1 MSILSFLLL
10 LSVVPN
16 SASDLSTTSSILPP
30 PHFSNDRVIGTL
42 PDVFSES
49 EPPENSPLFV
59 GEISESEY
67 LASTI
72 SDGPKES
79 RLASTETTDQ
89 AVPDPPTN
97 FSAGPPT
104 GIYHI
109 GMSWSVPANDGGSPI
124 TGYKIEWS
132 TDGGTNWEV
141 LVEDTQ
147 TTGIRY
153 DLYSSRLTPGGT
165 FHFRVRA
172 LNADGESDPSN
183 VSFTTAVATSGPG
196 SPTNVRVIKTSSD
209 AAQISWN
216 APTDLPGG
224 NQVYFY
230 SLFRTDDN
238 GNFLTR
244 IVRALPATSLTYTD
258 NNVQIGKTYGYVILS
273 DYGVNQ
279 FITRSSNFSDPI
291 FIAFTDPPGAPTALR
306 AAAGSGTTDLSWT
319 APSEDGGSAITG
331 YKVEALSLTVPGSS
345 WITLKDDTEST
356 TTTYSHDHT
365 TTDAGQVWLGQARQY
380 RVSAISLAGTG
391 PPTPPLLLTGRP
403 DNLIITSGSP
413 TRVSLKWTA
422 PAASPLRITGYRIEV
437 SPNGTDQWTTVG
449 PNTSFTT
456 TETSY
461 THTGLALETEYH
473 YRVFAISRQAGESV
487 HPSNVIRIATGP
499 SVTPNPPPGVTAI
512 VGTDRSATV
521 TWTAPYDGG
530 SPITGYEVNYNFS
543 GERDYIWNL
552 QPRVGEAVRS
562 FTHTDLV
569 VDSTYRYF
577 VRAINAKG
585 ESSRSEIARARI
597 TGTVSAPTAPQSL
610 TATAGGH
617 TIINL
622 RWAAPESHGGSLV
635 TGYKIEVSTD
645 GTSFMDLV
653 ANTMSTAT
661 FYQHTGLSRGDER
674 HYRITAITDRFPVGA
689 VSEVVRGETGPPP
702 AITAPGAPTSLTA
715 TASGETT
722 INLSWTAPTSTGGSP
737 ITGYLIEISTDGGT
751 TFGPLVPSHPTT
763 SYSHTGLTAGTTR
776 HYRVRA
782 INNVDTSTPSDVAT
796 ATTSAQATA
805 TAPGAPT
812 SLTATA
818 DGQTTI
824 NLSWTAPTS
833 TGGAAITGY
842 QIEVS
847 PTGTGDTW
855 TDLEEN
861 TNSTATSYA
870 HTGLTAATT
879 RHYRVR
885 AINSVNPGDPS
896 NVVTATTADA
906 ASPTAPGAPTS
917 LTATASGQ
925 TIINLSW
932 TVPASNGGAA
942 ITGYTLEVSTD
953 GGTTFTPLVASQ
965 LATTYAHT
973 GLSAGVTRHYRVR
986 AINSATLSGAW
997 SNVVNATTASSGGG
1011 GGGGGGGG
1019 TSLPA
1024 LTFAVASASVDEA
1037 AGTYRVQVTLSA
1049 SSSTA
1054 TTLNYTL
1061 SGTATQDTDYTI
1073 QSSVTL
1079 GVNATSI
1086 EIPVVIVDDEQ
1097 EEPDETIL
1105 VTLVRSS
1112 GYTLGSI
1119 TAFTLTITDN
1129 DGTTVSF
1136 AQTLSDQ
1143 SYHVGVPIQ
1152 KNLTFP
1158 AAQQGTPP
1166 YRYALTPE
1174 LPKGLAFDASTRI
1187 LSGTPTEA
1195 VAAKTY
1201 TYTVT
1206 DANANS
1212 AMQQFTLAVVQ
1223 PEALTFTETI
1233 GAQRVPV
1240 QIPIPDQ
1247 ILPGAAGGVAPYT
1260 YTLTPELPEGLT
1272 FDPSTRA
1279 LRGTPTK
1286 VASTQTYTYV
1296 VEDRAGTQTQQ
1307 TFDLEVYQMSFT
1319 ERVPDQSYARGEPI
1333 ADLILP
1339 EATGGVSPI
1348 AYTLNLLEL
1357 PLGLQFDLP
1366 TRTIRGIPTEMTP
1379 PISLTYRAVD
1389 ANQAQDSLKF
1399 TMEVVSPVS
1408 TEAASGRPQEFRV
1421 YPNYPNPFQRSTHL
1435 VLDLPWPA
1443 QVRVDVL
1450 DITGRRVMAIPAADL
1465 SAGWNHEIELTG
1477 LELSSGT
1484 YLYRIQATS
1493 MDDPS
1498 SSVYVGQF
1506 VRVK

>member
-1 MSILSFLLL
+1 MTCLQPLPFY
-10 LSVVPN
+10 
-16 SASDLSTTSSILPP
+16 PP
-30 PHFSNDRVIGTL
+30 PIFSGDRVLDAL
-42 PDVFSES
+42 PDGFSES
-49 EPPENSPLFV
+49 DSVEDLFWTDEVSEAESLSTSLTGLHVSPEIPSNEP
-59 GEISESEY
+59 
-67 LASTI
+67 TH
-72 SDGPKES
+72 
-79 RLASTETTDQ
+79 R
-89 AVPDPPTN
+89 AVPDPPTSLSTN
-97 FSAGPPT
+97 
-104 GIYHI
+104 
-109 GMSWSVPANDGGSPI
+109 VPANYTVNISWTAPVNDGGSPI

-132 TDGGTNWEV
+132 TDGNNWEV
-141 LVEDTQ
+141 WEGNFQGSRTR
-147 TTGIRY
+147 TSYRNT
-153 DLYSSRLTPGGT
+153 RLTPGGT

-172 LNADGESDPSN
+172 LNTEGESMPSN
-183 VSFTTAVATSGPG
+183 ESSFVALASTGEG
-196 SPTNVRVIKTSSD
+196 IPTNVRATLTSSG
-209 AAQISWN
+209 AVEISWD
-216 APTDLPGG
+216 APTDISRVDWRVLSY
-224 NQVYFY
+224 QVYR
-230 SLFRTDDN
+230 SDDK
-238 GNFLTR
+238 GDITLISPVT
-244 IVRALPATSLTYTD
+244 LPSIPPTQLTYTD
-258 NNVQIGKTYGYVILS
+258 SETRIGETYGYLL
-273 DYGVNQ
+273 DTTYGSSFYVSRASLYSPPV
-279 FITRSSNFSDPI
+279 FIT
-291 FIAFTDPPGAPTALR
+291 IADPPGAPTALG
-306 AAAGSGTTDLSWT
+306 ASAGSGATNLSWT
-319 APSEDGGSAITG
+319 APDDDGGSEITG

-345 WITLKDDTEST
+345 WITLEDDTEST

-365 TTDAGQVWLGQARQY
+365 SDAGQVWLGQARQY
-380 RVSAISLAGTG
+380 RVSAISSAGTG
-391 PPTPPLLLTGRP
+391 PPTTPLVMPGRP
-403 DNLIITSGSP
+403 GNLIITSASP

-422 PAASPLRITGYRIEV
+422 PAASPLTITGYRIEV
-437 SPNGTDQWTTVG
+437 SPNGTDRWANIVPG
-449 PNTSFTT
+449 TSFHAVDP
-456 TETSY
+456 SY
-461 THTGLALETEYH
+461 THTGLTPETAYH
-473 YRVFAISRQAGESV
+473 YRVYAISRQAGESV
-487 HPSNVIRIATGP
+487 QPSNVVSITTGART
-499 SVTPNPPPGVTAI
+499 VPNSPPRVTATA
-512 VGTDRSATV
+512 GTDRSATV
-521 TWTAPYDGG
+521 TWAAPYDGG

-543 GERDYIWNL
+543 GEPDYIWNN
-552 QPRVGEAVRS
+552 QPSVGPAVRS
-562 FTHTDLV
+562 YTHIDLV

-577 VRAINAKG
+577 VRAINAQG
-585 ESSRSEIARARI
+585 EGSRSEIVRARI

-622 RWAAPESHGGSLV
+622 RWSPPESHGGSLV

-645 GTSFMDLV
+645 GGINFTDLV

-674 HYRITAITDRFPVGA
+674 HYRVSAITDRFPGGA
-689 VSEVVRGETGPPP
+689 VSEVVRGETGTPP
-702 AITAPGAPTSLTA
+702 ALTAPSAPRSLTATADGPTTINLSWTAPESTGGTSITGYLIEVSTDGGTTFGPLVPSHSTTSYSHTGLTAGTTRHYRVSAINNVDTSTPSDVAMATTSAQATATAPGAPTSLTA

-722 INLSWTAPTSTGGSP
+722 INLSWTAPT
-737 ITGYLIEISTDGGT
+737 
-751 TFGPLVPSHPTT
+751 
-763 SYSHTGLTAGTTR
+763 
-776 HYRVRA
+776 
-782 INNVDTSTPSDVAT
+782 N
-796 ATTSAQATA
+796 
-805 TAPGAPT
+805 
-812 SLTATA
+812 
-818 DGQTTI
+818 
-824 NLSWTAPTS
+824 

-842 QIEVS
+842 LI
-847 PTGTGDTW
+847 
-855 TDLEEN
+855 
-861 TNSTATSYA
+861 
-870 HTGLTAATT
+870 
-879 RHYRVR
+879 
-885 AINSVNPGDPS
+885 
-896 NVVTATTADA
+896 
-906 ASPTAPGAPTS
+906 
-917 LTATASGQ
+917 
-925 TIINLSW
+925 
-932 TVPASNGGAA
+932 
-942 ITGYTLEVSTD
+942 EVSTD

-1011 GGGGGGGG
+1011 GGGGGGP
-1019 TSLPA
+1019 SLPA
-1024 LTFAVASASVDEA
+1024 LTFAVASASVNEA
-1037 AGTYRVQVTLSA
+1037 AGTYQISVTLGSA
-1049 SSSTA
+1049 SSTA
-1054 TTLNYTL
+1054 NTLNYTL
-1061 SGTATQDTDYTI
+1061 SGTATQGTDYTI

-1079 GVNATSI
+1079 PANATSAQ
-1086 EIPVVIVDDEQ
+1086 IPIVIVNDQE
-1097 EEPDETIL
+1097 EEPDETLI
-1105 VTLVRSS
+1105 VTLRSGN

-1143 SYHVGVPIQ
+1143 SYHVGVPIIDDFT
-1152 KNLTFP
+1152 LP

-1195 VAAKTY
+1195 FAPKPF

-1212 AMQQFTLAVVQ
+1212 ARQEFSMEVIE

-1233 GAQRVPV
+1233 GNQKYPV
-1240 QIPIPDQ
+1240 QIPVPDQ
-1247 ILPGAAGGVAPYT
+1247 ILPGAVGGIAPYT

-1272 FDPSTRA
+1272 FDPSTPA
-1279 LRGTPTK
+1279 LRGTPAE

-1296 VEDRAGTQTQQ
+1296 AEDRAGTQTQQ

-1333 ADLILP
+1333 ADLVLP

-1389 ANQAQDSLKF
+1389 ANQAQDRLTF

-1408 TEAASGRPQEFRV
+1408 TEAASGRPQEFRI

-1443 QVRVDVL
+1443 QVQVDVL
-1450 DITGRRVMAIPAADL
+1450 DLTGRRVMAIPAADL